1 MFVVVLQVSFFQ
13 HFFDHLPYCAG
24 SGPADKI
31 FAIVPQCLRSFSTIS
46 QIFSIFFTIMVPS
59 AVMLQFM
66 ITSSTPPTRCRGL
79 GLMAVRWLRSRR
91 AWVTASGAALAPG
104 RRRSSPCHGLADRW
118 PCHRVGHR
126 STLRVGARARLDRDC
141 QWPGSYRLGTRPAPG
156 LQNEPSGT
164 NSESESRSVSGLG
177 PLPVQCRP
185 WAGLGPYNVPGL
197 VRSVG
202 VRPGRRVYNMLCTML
217 YDT

>member
-91 AWVTASGAALAPG
+91 AWVTASGGALAPG
-104 RRRSSPCHGLADRW
+104 RRRSSPCHGLR
-118 PCHRVGHR
+118 PS
-126 STLRVGARARLDRDC
+126 STGPVAMSQSRAPYHASGRG
-141 QWPGSYRLGTRPAPG
+141 PSSSRP
-156 LQNEPSGT
+156 
-164 NSESESRSVSGLG
+164 
-177 PLPVQCRP
+177 
-185 WAGLGPYNVPGL
+185 
-197 VRSVG
+197 
-202 VRPGRRVYNMLCTML
+202 
-217 YDT
+217 